1 MSKTKTP
8 KSPKCETPFPENNL
22 PWPIPYFP
30 PREKVHEVVT
40 DIERAKASE
49 LLSEYR
55 ASEESARLNDINGFS
70 ETIAR
75 CEYEGN
81 HVDAQAAR
89 VARDKADHARFLA
102 AQANL
107 QQLRERAADLVI
119 PILARLRDTFAE
131 ELNAVAL
138 AREAGL
144 TRLGIPLSVEVRDG
158 ASLVPTDQGLQ
169 FPRSWKLSGD
179 EEIRALYAFREVV
192 SNLLSMFQNGW
203 RRQTTGEIRQE
214 RAIRTLQFLAT
225 DESVGDFSWT

>member
-1 MSKTKTP
+1 MSKTKQKPPT
-8 KSPKCETPFPENNL
+8 CETPFPENNL
-22 PWPIPYFP
+22 PWPCQYYP

-55 ASEESARLNDINGFS
+55 ASEEAARLNDIHGFAQ
-70 ETIAR
+70 TIAR
-75 CEYEGN
+75 CEFEKN

-89 VARDKADHARFLA
+89 VARDKADHVRFLA

-107 QQLRERAADLVI
+107 YQLRERAADLVI
-119 PILARLRDTFAE
+119 PILARLRDTFHE
-131 ELNAVAL
+131 ELMATAL
-138 AREAGL
+138 EREAGL
-144 TRLGIPLSVEVRDG
+144 VKLGIPLFVEDRSG
-158 ASLVPTDQGLQ
+158 ASLVPGDQGLQ
-169 FPRSWKLSGD
+169 FPRIWKLSSD
-179 EEIRALYAFREVV
+179 EEVKARYAFREVA

-203 RRQTTGEIRQE
+203 RGHTNGEIRQE